1 MKYEKVDINGIVING
16 KEIAQVIPP
25 MQNNPVWNIR
35 LKNND
40 IIQATGNITI
50 WEINNRES
58 NNSYHITI

>member
-16 KEIAQVIPP
+16 EEIVQAIPP
-25 MQNNPVWNIR
+25 TQNNPVWNIR

-50 WEINNRES
+50 WGINNRES
-58 NNSYHITI
+58 NNSYRITI